1 MNIKKY
7 IAVITLIFIGLI
19 SVNAQSKT
27 TFGLQY
33 KPILPIKVLNVTE
46 LKLSEKG
53 MNVTLSPKLGLNF
66 GAIIRWELLEKLSLE
81 TGLNYNKRSF
91 KMEAILE
98 DTAVSGSLDFSI
110 ITYEVP
116 IQALFYVRLSKQWY
130 MNVASGFSINFRASN
145 VGKLSED
152 KNFSQI
158 TYVKNINLAYVA
170 NIGIEYRTKESGAFY
185 LGASLTNPFRP
196 LGEIHATSQVE
207 NYSKEV
213 VGDVSGN
220 YISVDLRYFFHEKK
234 EKTKKKK

>member
-91 KMEAILE
+91 KMKTILE
-98 DTAVSGSLDFSI
+98 DTAISGSLDFSI

-130 MNVASGFSINFRASN
+130 MNVATGFSINFRASN

-158 TYVKNINLAYVA
+158 TYVKNINLAFVA
-170 NIGIEYRTKESGAFY
+170 NIGVEYRTKESGAFY

>member
-1 MNIKKY
+1 MNVKKY

-46 LKLSEKG
+46 LKLSEEG

-91 KMEAILE
+91 KMKTILE
-98 DTAVSGSLDFSI
+98 DTAISGSLDFSI

-130 MNVASGFSINFRASN
+130 MNVATGFSINFRASN

-158 TYVKNINLAYVA
+158 TYVKNINLAFVA
-170 NIGIEYRTKESGAFY
+170 NIGVEYRTKQSGAFY

-196 LGEIHATSQVE
+196 LGEIHATSQVD
-207 NYSKEV
+207 NYYKEV

-220 YISVDLRYFFHEKK
+220 YISIDLRYFFHDKK
-234 EKTKKKK
+234 EKTNKK